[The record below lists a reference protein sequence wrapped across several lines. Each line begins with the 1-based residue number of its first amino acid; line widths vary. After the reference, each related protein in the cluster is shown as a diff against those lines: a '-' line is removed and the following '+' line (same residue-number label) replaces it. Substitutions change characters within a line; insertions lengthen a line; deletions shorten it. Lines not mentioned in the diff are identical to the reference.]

1 MITLENDYIKVS
13 LAAKGAELQGLFS
26 KETKLEYLWNAN
38 PKYWAKH
45 SPVLFPIVGSLK
57 NNSFIYQGKHYE
69 LPRHGFA
76 RDNVFNFE
84 KISESE
90 GIFTLT
96 QNADTL
102 KTYPFY
108 FELKLNYQLIDRK
121 LKLTYEVK
129 NTGTSE
135 LLFSIGAHP
144 AFAVPNTP
152 DTVYED
158 YYLSFNADEQLT
170 FWKLE
175 DGLVANETKNIALN
189 AHKLKLTHELF
200 YNDALVF
207 KNLQSNS
214 ISLLNTKNDNG
225 LHFNFEEFPFFGIWA
240 APDAPFVCLEPWCG
254 VADGVNHNQELSGK
268 EGMIKL
274 GTGKTWSRFWEVVC
288 F

>member
-84 KISESE
+84 KLSESE

-96 QNADTL
+96 QNVDTL

-108 FELKLNYQLIDRK
+108 FELKLKYQLIDRK

-158 YYLSFNADEQLT
+158 YYLYFNADEQLT

-189 AHKLKLTHELF
+189 ARKLKLTHELF

-268 EGMIKL
+268 EGIIKL
-274 GTGKTWSRFWEVVC
+274 GAGKTWSRFWEVVC

>member
-84 KISESE
+84 KLSESE

-108 FELKLNYQLIDRK
+108 FELKLKYQLIDRK

-268 EGMIKL
+268 EGIIKL
-274 GTGKTWSRFWEVVC
+274 GAGKTWSRFWEVAC

>member
-102 KTYPFY
+102 RTYPFY
-108 FELKLNYQLIDRK
+108 FELKLKYQLIDRK

-170 FWKLE
+170 YWKLE
-175 DGLVANETKNIALN
+175 DGLVTNETKNIALN

-268 EGMIKL
+268 EGIIKL
-274 GTGKTWSRFWEVVC
+274 GAGKTWSRFWEVAC

>member
-84 KISESE
+84 KLSESE

-96 QNADTL
+96 QNVDTL

-108 FELKLNYQLIDRK
+108 FELKLKYQLIDRK

-268 EGMIKL
+268 EGIIKL
-274 GTGKTWSRFWEVVC
+274 GAGKTWSRFWEVVC

>member
-57 NNSFIYQGKHYE
+57 NNSFTYQGKSYE

-76 RDNVFNFE
+76 RDHVFNFE
-84 KISESE
+84 KISETE
-90 GIFTLT
+90 AVFTLT
-96 QNADTL
+96 QNEDTL
-102 KTYPFY
+102 KVYPFY
-108 FELKLNYQLIDRK
+108 FELKLRYQLIDRK
-121 LKLTYEVK
+121 LNLTYEVK
-129 NTGTSE
+129 NTGNTE

-152 DTVYED
+152 NTVYED
-158 YYLSFNADEQLT
+158 YYLAFNADEKLT

-175 DGLVANETKNIALN
+175 DGLVADETELIELGGHRLN
-189 AHKLKLTHELF
+189 LKHDLF

-207 KNLQSNS
+207 KTLQSNC
-214 ISLLNTKNDNG
+214 ISLLNTKNDYG
-225 LHFNFEEFPFFGIWA
+225 LHFHFEEFPFFGIWA
-240 APDAPFVCLEPWCG
+240 ATDAPFVCLEPWCG
-254 VADGVNHNQELSGK
+254 VADGVNHDQELTHK
-268 EGMIKL
+268 EGIVKL
-274 GTGKTWSRFWEVVC
+274 GVSENWSRFWEVEC

>member
-69 LPRHGFA
+69 SPRHGFA

-102 KTYPFY
+102 RTYPFY
-108 FELKLNYQLIDRK
+108 FELKLKYQLIDRK

-170 FWKLE
+170 YWKLE

-268 EGMIKL
+268 EGIIKL
-274 GTGKTWSRFWEVVC
+274 GAGETWSRFWEVAC

>member
-26 KETKLEYLWNAN
+26 KETQLEYLWNAN

-57 NNSFIYQGKHYE
+57 NNIFNYQGKSYE

-76 RDNVFNFE
+76 RDHVFNFE
-84 KISESE
+84 KISETE
-90 GIFTLT
+90 AVFTLT
-96 QNADTL
+96 QNEDTL
-102 KTYPFY
+102 KVYPFY
-108 FELKLNYQLIDRK
+108 FELKLWYRLVDRK
-121 LKLTYEVK
+121 LNLTYEVI
-129 NTGTSE
+129 NTGTEE

-152 DTVYED
+152 NTVYED
-158 YYLSFNADEQLT
+158 YYLAFNTDERLT

-175 DGLVANETKNIALN
+175 DGLVADETEAIELGS
-189 AHKLKLTHELF
+189 HKLNLKHELF

-207 KNLQSNS
+207 KTLQSNC
-214 ISLLNTKNDNG
+214 ISLLNTKNDYG
-225 LHFNFEEFPFFGIWA
+225 LHFHFEDFPFFGIWA
-240 APDAPFVCLEPWCG
+240 ATDAPFICLEPWCG
-254 VADGVNHNQELSGK
+254 VADGVHHDQEFIHK
-268 EGMIKL
+268 EGIINL
-274 GTGKTWSRFWEVVC
+274 DAGESWSRFWEVEC

>member
-108 FELKLNYQLIDRK
+108 FELKLKYQLIDRK

-170 FWKLE
+170 YWKLE

-268 EGMIKL
+268 EGIIKL
-274 GTGKTWSRFWEVVC
+274 GAGKTWSRFWEVVC

>member
-1 MITLENDYIKVS
+1 MITLENDYIKIS
-13 LAAKGAELQGLFS
+13 LAAKGAELQGLFN

-38 PKYWAKH
+38 PKFWAKH

-57 NNSFIYQGKHYE
+57 NNSFIYQGNHYE

-76 RDNVFNFE
+76 RDHVFNFE

-90 GIFTLT
+90 GVFSLT

-102 KTYPFY
+102 KVYPFY
-108 FELKLNYQLIDRK
+108 FELKLRYQLIDSK
-121 LKLTYEVK
+121 LKLTYEIE

-152 DTVYED
+152 DTIYED
-158 YYLSFNADEQLT
+158 YYLAFNADEKLT

-175 DGLVANETKNIALN
+175 DGLVAKETNDIELN
-189 AHKLKLTHELF
+189 AHKLKLTHDLF

-207 KNLQSNS
+207 KNLQSNR

-225 LHFNFEEFPFFGIWA
+225 LHFHFEEFPFFGIWA
-240 APDAPFVCLEPWCG
+240 ATDAPFVCLEPWCG
-254 VADGVNHNQELSGK
+254 VADGVNHNQELSSK
-268 EGMIKL
+268 EGIIKL
-274 GTGKTWSRFWEVVC
+274 DAGKNWSRFWEVEC